1 MKKFKSLLFVLF
13 AAFVMFV
20 PNVNAAEKVKVYLF
34 EAGGCPWCE
43 KETEYLEG
51 LVGYND
57 TFEVIKKQ
65 LYVDHVNWEPG
76 ADYDL
81 GYKVATLFKS
91 AGFEDASYQGTPFV
105 VISDLYA
112 AAAYS
117 TDLETIINQAY
128 QEGDKDVVS
137 CVANGGENCLEG
149 GTLPV
154 DDAKT
159 KKEDD
164 GTVGAVILLV
174 IVAGF
179 VALMIYARKTNEVD
193 EVKTLNE
200 KKHDDNKEEYK
211 VNKETKETK
220 ETKGTKTEEEQISK
234 PKTVKQTTK
243 KNNNNKKNTKRK

>member
-13 AAFVMFV
+13 AAFMMFV

-51 LVGYND
+51 LAGYNE
-57 TFEVIKKQ
+57 TFEIVKKE

-76 ADYDL
+76 VDYEL
-81 GYKVATLFKS
+81 GYKVATLFQS

-117 TDLETIINQAY
+117 TDLEAIINQAY
-128 QEGDKDVVS
+128 EEGDKDVVS
-137 CVANGGENCLEG
+137 CVDNGGENCLEG

-154 DDAKT
+154 DDT
-159 KKEDD
+159 EEKKEDD

-174 IVAGF
+174 LVAGF
-179 VALMIYARKTNEVD
+179 VGLMIYARKTNDTE
-193 EVKTLNE
+193 EVKSSNDRNY
-200 KKHDDNKEEYK
+200 DDNKEEYTEK
-211 VNKETKETK
+211 EITKKAENKSRETE
-220 ETKGTKTEEEQISK
+220 
-234 PKTVKQTTK
+234 KTVKQTTK
-243 KNNNNKKNTKRK
+243 KNNNINKNTKRK